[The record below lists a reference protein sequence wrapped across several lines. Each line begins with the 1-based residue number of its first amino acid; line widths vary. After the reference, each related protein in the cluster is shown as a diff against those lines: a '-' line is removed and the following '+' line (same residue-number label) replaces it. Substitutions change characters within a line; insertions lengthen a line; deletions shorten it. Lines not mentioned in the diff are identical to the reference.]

1 MYVSGVVVMRCMVGT
16 HIHYAVSI
24 IMPSSDTTV
33 DELIAQFLLTAL
45 RMYQAK
51 QMFEDSE
58 HYLSEVPES
67 WRKYH

>member
-1 MYVSGVVVMRCMVGT
+1 MAGT

-24 IMPSSDTTV
+24 IMPSSDTTHDMTV
-33 DELIAQFLLTAL
+33 DEMIAQFLLYVLKSMNDAE
-45 RMYQAK
+45 R
-51 QMFEDSE
+51 MFEDSE